1 MLYSLTYLI
10 GGIIGLIVT
19 FIVLVIPTGMI
30 LKRLGYSE
38 WWALVMFI
46 PGGALI
52 GLWILA
58 FADWPGP
65 VASGGK
71 KK

>member
-1 MLYSLTYLI
+1 MVHSLTYLI
-10 GGIIGLIVT
+10 GGIIGLVVT
-19 FIVLVIPTGMI
+19 FIVLVVPTGMV

-65 VASGGK
+65 VARGGK